1 MNHKIIMLVTDGNSS
16 KIMFNALNDSFN
28 IQKIIIEEDVSKK
41 KLLKNRVKRLGLL
54 KVIGQVIFILFNK
67 ILSKLSKKQ
76 ISHLKEKY
84 LLDDSYFQKDLVKNV
99 KSVNSAE
106 TKEIIES
113 INPDIIIVNG
123 TRIISEEILLS
134 TKATFLN
141 THAGVTPK
149 YRGVHGGYWAL
160 TQKDY
165 ENCGVTVHLVDKG
178 IDTGGILYQDTI
190 VIDKND
196 NFNTYPYHQIAKA
209 IPLMKSAIEDVINDS
224 IKIVKRDDLK
234 SQIWSHPSIY
244 EYIKYRVL
252 LGVK

>member
-41 KLLKNRVKRLGLL
+41 TLLKNRVKRLGLL

-224 IKIVKRDDLK
+224 IKIIKRDDLK

>member
-234 SQIWSHPSIY
+234 SKIWSHPSIY

>member
-1 MNHKIIMLVTDGNSS
+1 
-16 KIMFNALNDSFN
+16 MFNALNDSFN

-41 KLLKNRVKRLGLL
+41 TLLKNRVKRLGLL

-160 TQKDY
+160 SQKDY

>member
-41 KLLKNRVKRLGLL
+41 TLLKNRVKRLGLL

>member
-1 MNHKIIMLVTDGNSS
+1 LVTDGNSS
-16 KIMFNALNDSFN
+16 KIMFNALNDTFN

-41 KLLKNRVKRLGLL
+41 TLLKNRVKRLGLL

>member
-41 KLLKNRVKRLGLL
+41 TLLKNRVKRLGLL

-99 KSVNSAE
+99 KSVNSTE

>member
-16 KIMFNALNDSFN
+16 KIMFNALKDSFN

-41 KLLKNRVKRLGLL
+41 TLLKNRVKRLGLL

-209 IPLMKSAIEDVINDS
+209 IPLLKSAIEDVINDS
-224 IKIVKRDDLK
+224 IKIVKKDDLK

>member
-99 KSVNSAE
+99 KSVNSTE

>member
-1 MNHKIIMLVTDGNSS
+1 
-16 KIMFNALNDSFN
+16 LNDTFN

-41 KLLKNRVKRLGLL
+41 TLLKNRVKRLGLL

-76 ISHLKEKY
+76 ISYLKEKY

-113 INPDIIIVNG
+113 INPDIIIING

>member
-16 KIMFNALNDSFN
+16 KIMFNALNDTFN

-41 KLLKNRVKRLGLL
+41 TLLKNRVKRLGLL

-99 KSVNSAE
+99 KSVNSTE

>member
-1 MNHKIIMLVTDGNSS
+1 MNHKIIMLVTGGNSS
-16 KIMFNALNDSFN
+16 KIMFNALNDTFN

-41 KLLKNRVKRLGLL
+41 TLLKNRVKRLGLL

>member
-67 ILSKLSKKQ
+67 LLSKLSKKQ

-99 KSVNSAE
+99 KSVNSTE

-224 IKIVKRDDLK
+224 IKVVKRDDLK

>member
-16 KIMFNALNDSFN
+16 KIMFNALNNSFN

-41 KLLKNRVKRLGLL
+41 TLLKNRVKRLGLL